1 MSTNESPNTK
11 VALVTGA
18 ARGLGRAMA
27 LGLAK
32 AGYRVAACS
41 RADSD
46 HELRALADEARA
58 FGRGQLQ
65 TFHVDISDAE
75 SCRVAVQEV
84 VRQFGAVDILINNA
98 GIGMEQVTPHI
109 HDNPFKFYEID
120 ETLWLRMVNVNLV
133 GTFRMTKLVA
143 PLQVQR
149 GWGRIINVTTGLGTM
164 VKAGFSPYGPS
175 KAGVEAA
182 TAIWAKELANTG
194 VTANVLVPGGPADT
208 HMIPL
213 EDVSDRA
220 TLVPP
225 VAMVAPLLY
234 LVSAAADATTGK
246 RFIAKLWRSELPA
259 GEAAALASA
268 PAAWN

>member
-1 MSTNESPNTK
+1 MNETPVIR

-27 LGLAK
+27 LGLAQ
-32 AGYRVAACS
+32 AGYRVAACGL
-41 RADSD
+41 ADSD
-46 HELRALADEARA
+46 QELRALAGEAHA
-58 FGRGQLQ
+58 LGRGDLQ
-65 TFHVDISDAE
+65 TFHVDISDPE
-75 SCRVAVQEV
+75 SCRAAVHAV
-84 VRQFGAVDILINNA
+84 LRKFGAVDILVNNA
-98 GIGMEQVTPHI
+98 GIGMEQITAHI

-120 ETLWLRMVNVNLV
+120 ESFWLRVVNVNLI
-133 GTFRMTKLVA
+133 GTFRMTKLVV

-194 VTANVLVPGGPADT
+194 VTANVLIPGGPADT
-208 HMIPL
+208 RMIPV
-213 EDVSDRA
+213 EDVGDR
-220 TLVPP
+220 TSLVPP
-225 VAMVAPLLY
+225 KAMVAPLLH
-234 LVSAAADATTGK
+234 LVSPAADATTGK
-246 RFIAKLWRSELPA
+246 RFIAKLWRSELPP